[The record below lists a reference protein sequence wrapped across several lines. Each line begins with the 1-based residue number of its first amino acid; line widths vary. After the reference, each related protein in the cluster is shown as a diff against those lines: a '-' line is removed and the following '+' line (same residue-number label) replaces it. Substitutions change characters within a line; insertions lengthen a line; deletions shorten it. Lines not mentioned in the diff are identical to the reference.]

1 MFGEN
6 AGVCGC
12 VQVCVGVHR
21 HVWVCSVV
29 YGYAWVCMSLRVCAS
44 GVWVYMG
51 ICGYTRVCLD
61 VPGCAWVHVCGM
73 NFQNTYWRLESL
85 HQRTLIRILYEF
97 FIFALS
103 LLF

>member
-29 YGYAWVCMSLRVCAS
+29 YEYAWVCMSLRVCAS

-51 ICGYTRVCLD
+51 ICGCTRECLD
-61 VPGCAWVHVCGM
+61 VPGCAWVCLGACVWDE
-73 NFQNTYWRLESL
+73 FSEYLLE
-85 HQRTLIRILYEF
+85 T
-97 FIFALS
+97 
-103 LLF
+103 